1 MKKNWGVR
9 EGDFLF
15 CEGVWV
21 GVSEILRFSY
31 SPKAH
36 RNSLIIFTLRYGL
49 DDMMSCADF
58 FLGVKIHVTHCTSV
72 VIC

>member
-1 MKKNWGVR
+1 MRLKLKKNLGVR

-58 FLGVKIHVTHCTSV
+58 F
-72 VIC
+72 

>member
-1 MKKNWGVR
+1 MRLKLKKNWGVR

-21 GVSEILRFSY
+21 GVSEILRF
-31 SPKAH
+31 A
-36 RNSLIIFTLRYGL
+36 L

-58 FLGVKIHVTHCTSV
+58 F
-72 VIC
+72 